1 MAFPPFDPSALSLST
16 IKNPGAAFPVG
27 KSGAGI
33 FIWSVIFNRCKS
45 CSPKKQSR
53 DDTAFMKTDLLSG
66 IVIRCRWSGSL
77 LIVLWFRC
85 SGSGIYRCCQAGV
98 PVSFLPS
105 YFSLEVC
112 LPTYKTQQKR
122 RPAFPWG
129 KQSVFLLFCSPVHC
143 EQITSPC
150 SYGCREQCRS
160 GQRRRQP
167 AASSAGRGS
176 SRQQSEERC
185 CW

>member
-1 MAFPPFDPSALSLST
+1 MAFPPFDSSALSFIHDQKSRHRLSC
-16 IKNPGAAFPVG
+16 G
-27 KSGAGI
+27 KPGAGI
-33 FIWSVIFNRCKS
+33 FIWSNRRKS
-45 CSPKKQSR
+45 CSPKKQSCG
-53 DDTAFMKTDLLSG
+53 DTAFVENGLLSG
-66 IVIRCRWSGSL
+66 IVIRCGRSSSL

-85 SGSGIYRCCQAGV
+85 SGSGICQRLPGV
-98 PVSFLPS
+98 FHCILPTAI
-105 YFSLEVC
+105 FRKGLEVC

-176 SRQQSEERC
+176 SRQRSEERC

>member
-1 MAFPPFDPSALSLST
+1 M
-16 IKNPGAAFPVG
+16 G
-27 KSGAGI
+27 KPGAGI
-33 FIWSVIFNRCKS
+33 FIWPVVFSRCKS
-45 CSPKKQSR
+45 CNRKKQSC
-53 DDTAFMKTDLLSG
+53 DDTAFMETDLLSG
-66 IVIRCRWSGSL
+66 IAIRCCRSGSL
-77 LIVLWFRC
+77 LVVLWFRC
-85 SGSGIYRCCQAGV
+85 SGSGICQR
-98 PVSFLPS
+98 LPGGCPCILPTAI
-105 YFSLEVC
+105 FRKGLEVC

-176 SRQQSEERC
+176 SRQRSEERC